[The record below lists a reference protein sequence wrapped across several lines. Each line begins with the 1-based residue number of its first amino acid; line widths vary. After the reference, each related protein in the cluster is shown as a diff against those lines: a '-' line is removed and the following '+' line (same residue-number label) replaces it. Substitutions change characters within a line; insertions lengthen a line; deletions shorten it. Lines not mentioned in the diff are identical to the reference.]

1 MGADQGRR
9 PWALIGKAAGC
20 DHGPMIPGKPLRHV
34 IAAALLILTGC
45 AAEVPDQSF
54 PQITFRHL
62 QPLDLRVV
70 DIRIDRDLPE
80 PAANDVT
87 ASLPASPALALS
99 QWAQD
104 RLRLAGS
111 TRATARF
118 TVLAARVLRK
128 NLKVEGGLAA
138 VFRKQ
143 VDQRFDGLVEAE
155 IEILDER
162 GVRRATARAKAE
174 RVITVREDDTIADRR
189 RILFEMTEKMMADF
203 DREMEKAIRRHF
215 VEWLF

>member
-1 MGADQGRR
+1 
-9 PWALIGKAAGC
+9 
-20 DHGPMIPGKPLRHV
+20 MIPGKPHRHV

-45 AAEVPDQSF
+45 AAEVPVQSF

-70 DIRIDRDLPE
+70 DIRVDEALPA
-80 PAANDVT
+80 PAADAANDVT
-87 ASLPASPALALS
+87 AGLPASPARALS
-99 QWAQD
+99 QWARD

-118 TVLAARVLRK
+118 TILAARVLRK
-128 NLKVEGGLAA
+128 DLEVEGGLAA
-138 VFRKQ
+138 VFKKQ
-143 VDQRFDGLVEAE
+143 VDRRFDGLVEAE

-162 GVRRATARAKAE
+162 GIRRATARAKAE

-189 RILFEMTEKMMADF
+189 QKLFEMTEKMMADF
-203 DREMEKAIRRHF
+203 DREMEKAIRRHL

>member
-1 MGADQGRR
+1 MT
-9 PWALIGKAAGC
+9 
-20 DHGPMIPGKPLRHV
+20 PGKPHRHV
-34 IAAALLILTGC
+34 IVAALLILTGC
-45 AAEVPDQSF
+45 AAEVPVQSF

-70 DIRIDRDLPE
+70 DIRVDEDLPA
-80 PAANDVT
+80 PAANAADNVT
-87 ASLPASPALALS
+87 AGLPASPGRALS
-99 QWAQD
+99 QWARD
-104 RLRLAGS
+104 RLRVAGS

-118 TVLAARVLRK
+118 TILAARVLRK
-128 NLKVEGGLAA
+128 DLEVEGGLAA
-138 VFRKQ
+138 VFKKQ

-162 GVRRATARAKAE
+162 GIRRATAQAKAE

-189 RILFEMTEKMMADF
+189 QKLFEMTEKMMADF

-215 VEWLF
+215 AEWLF

>member
-1 MGADQGRR
+1 MT
-9 PWALIGKAAGC
+9 L
-20 DHGPMIPGKPLRHV
+20 GKPHRHV
-34 IAAALLILTGC
+34 IVAALLILTGC
-45 AAEVPDQSF
+45 AAEVPVQSF

-70 DIRIDRDLPE
+70 DIRVDEALPA
-80 PAANDVT
+80 PAADAADNVT
-87 ASLPASPALALS
+87 AGLPASPGRALS
-99 QWAQD
+99 QWARD
-104 RLRLAGS
+104 RLRVAGS

-118 TVLAARVLRK
+118 TILAARVLRK
-128 NLKVEGGLAA
+128 DLKVEGGLAA

-143 VDQRFDGLVEAE
+143 VDRRFDGLVEAE
-155 IEILDER
+155 IEIIDER

-189 RILFEMTEKMMADF
+189 QKLFEMTEKMMADF

-215 VEWLF
+215 AEWLF

>member
-1 MGADQGRR
+1 MT
-9 PWALIGKAAGC
+9 
-20 DHGPMIPGKPLRHV
+20 PGKPHRHV
-34 IAAALLILTGC
+34 IVAALLILTGC
-45 AAEVPDQSF
+45 AAEVPVQSF

-70 DIRIDRDLPE
+70 DIRVDEDLPA
-80 PAANDVT
+80 PTANDVT
-87 ASLPASPALALS
+87 AGLPASPGRALS
-99 QWAQD
+99 QWARD

-118 TVLAARVLRK
+118 TILAARVLRTD
-128 NLKVEGGLAA
+128 LKVEGGLAA
-138 VFRKQ
+138 VFKKQ

-162 GVRRATARAKAE
+162 GIRRATAQAKAE
-174 RVITVREDDTIADRR
+174 RVITVREDDTIANRR
-189 RILFEMTEKMMADF
+189 QKLFEMTEKMMADF

-215 VEWLF
+215 AEWLF

>member
-1 MGADQGRR
+1 MT
-9 PWALIGKAAGC
+9 L
-20 DHGPMIPGKPLRHV
+20 GKPHPYV
-34 IAAALLILTGC
+34 IVAALLILTGC
-45 AAEVPDQSF
+45 AAEVPVQSF

-70 DIRIDRDLPE
+70 DIRIDRDLPA

-87 ASLPASPALALS
+87 SGLPASPGRALS
-99 QWAQD
+99 QWARD
-104 RLRLAGS
+104 RLRVAGS

-118 TVLAARVLRK
+118 TILAARVLRK
-128 NLKVEGGLAA
+128 DLKVEGGLAA

-143 VDQRFDGLVEAE
+143 VDRRFDGLVEAE

-162 GVRRATARAKAE
+162 GIRRASARAKAE

-189 RILFEMTEKMMADF
+189 QKLFEMTEKMMADF

>member
-1 MGADQGRR
+1 
-9 PWALIGKAAGC
+9 
-20 DHGPMIPGKPLRHV
+20 MIPGRPHRHL

-45 AAEVPDQSF
+45 AAEVPVQSF

-70 DIRIDRDLPE
+70 DIKINPIPPDPV
-80 PAANDVT
+80 PNDVT
-87 ASLPASPALALS
+87 AGLPASPGLALT
-99 QWAQD
+99 QWARD

-118 TVLAARVLRK
+118 TILAARVLQK
-128 NLKVEGGLAA
+128 DLKVERGLAA
-138 VFRKQ
+138 VFKKQ
-143 VDQRFDGLVEAE
+143 VDQRFESVVEAE

-162 GVRRATARAKAE
+162 GIRRALARAKAE

-189 RILFEMTEKMMADF
+189 RKLFEMTEKMMADF
-203 DREMEKAIRRHF
+203 DKEMEKAIRRHL
-215 VEWLF
+215 VGWLF

>member
-1 MGADQGRR
+1 MT
-9 PWALIGKAAGC
+9 L
-20 DHGPMIPGKPLRHV
+20 GKPHPYV
-34 IAAALLILTGC
+34 IVAALLILNGC
-45 AAEVPDQSF
+45 AAEVPVQSF

-70 DIRIDRDLPE
+70 DIRVDEDLPA
-80 PAANDVT
+80 PAADNVT
-87 ASLPASPALALS
+87 AGLPASPGRALS
-99 QWAQD
+99 QWARD
-104 RLRLAGS
+104 RLRVAGS

-128 NLKVEGGLAA
+128 DLEVEGGLAA

-143 VDQRFDGLVEAE
+143 VDRRFDGLVEAE
-155 IEILDER
+155 IEIIDER

-189 RILFEMTEKMMADF
+189 QKLFEMTERMMADF